1 MTAVALFCS
10 TPYLLLKTLLQNTFQ
25 LKFAYNDDDDDDDT
39 TTNEIDTPP
48 LLWCLAFPSN
58 DKHLIQG

>member
-10 TPYLLLKTLLQNTFQ
+10 TPYLLLKTLLQNIFK
-25 LKFAYNDDDDDDDT
+25 LKFAYNDDDDDT